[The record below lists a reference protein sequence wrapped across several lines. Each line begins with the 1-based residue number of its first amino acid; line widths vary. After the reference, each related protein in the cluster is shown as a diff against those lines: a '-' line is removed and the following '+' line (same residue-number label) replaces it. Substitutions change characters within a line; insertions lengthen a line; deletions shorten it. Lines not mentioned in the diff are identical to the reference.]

1 VRRIELDSGWRT
13 ALLAFAA
20 IMTLPLSAAGAAE
33 PPTESTVLVR
43 TFPAS
48 ADDPPRQIPFT
59 GAPSK
64 DGHFSTGPA
73 SSLEVLFP
81 DGGRLCL
88 GPQSSLSLDSSGLTG
103 GGQGTV
109 RVLFASG
116 FFRIV
121 PGVPPHPTYAISTP
135 QGEVD
140 PGQADL
146 YCAVSNDAGGI
157 ACFAR
162 TGTAKIRYKGAPFS
176 VIPQGNFWSGGLLR
190 TAAAGSTV
198 PLIDPISRADFD
210 AKMHWLDDLNDCGLS
225 TGGLGNPGAQN
236 SGQQSFGLHDT
247 VPPDPSH
254 YASPTQP

>member
-1 VRRIELDSGWRT
+1 MKGIGSDMGWHA
-13 ALLAFAA
+13 ALLAALLA
-20 IMTLPLSAAGAAE
+20 LPLSAARAAE
-33 PPTESTVLVR
+33 LPTGERVLVR
-43 TFPAS
+43 EFPAS
-48 ADDPPRQIPFT
+48 AGTFPREITIT

-64 DGHFSTGPA
+64 DGRLSTGPA
-73 SSLEVLFP
+73 SSLEILFP
-81 DGGRLCL
+81 DGARLCL
-88 GPQSSLSLDSSGLTG
+88 GPQSSLSLDSSASTG
-103 GGQGTV
+103 EGPGSLH
-109 RVLFASG
+109 VLFTSG

-210 AKMHWLDDLNDCGLS
+210 AKMHRLDDLNDCGLS
-225 TGGLGNPGAQN
+225 TGGLGNPGSQN

>member
-1 VRRIELDSGWRT
+1 MRGIELYSGWRT

-20 IMTLPLSAAGAAE
+20 TMALPLSAAGAGE
-33 PPTESTVLVR
+33 PPTGSTVLVR
-43 TFPAS
+43 SFPPS
-48 ADDPPRQIPFT
+48 AGDPPREIPLT

-64 DGHFSTGPA
+64 DGHLSTGPA

-81 DGGRLCL
+81 DGARLCL
-88 GPQSSLSLDSSGLTG
+88 GPQSNLSLDSSGLTG
-103 GGQGTV
+103 GVQGTV
-109 RVLFASG
+109 HVLFTSG
-116 FFRIV
+116 FFRII

-146 YCAVSNDAGGI
+146 YCAVTNGAGGI

-162 TGTAKIRYKGAPFS
+162 TGAAKIRYQGGASS
-176 VIPQGNFWSGGLLR
+176 VIPQGDFWSGDLPR

-198 PLIDPISRADFD
+198 PLFDPISQADFD
-210 AKMHWLDDLNDCGLS
+210 AKRHQLDHLNDCDLNAGRQ
-225 TGGLGNPGAQN
+225 TDPGSQTF
-236 SGQQSFGLHDT
+236 GEQSFGLRGT
-247 VPPDPSH
+247 VPPDPSS